1 MRSFADERAH
11 TEGGALRFL
20 SRGPWSFRAEY
31 DRDVSQG
38 LARSV
43 PTPPLTEA
51 DLAQLPAVVQRYIR
65 LSGALGCRGSR
76 ISRPAI
82 TDKSEAGRTSLGVL
96 HRPAAQFLRPA
107 LTPVSHGRL
116 QIRDPLPGV
125 PPLHRAVRDD
135 AGQSRIG
142 RHRGGCGRI
151 GHGQGGVGDAF
162 QRPVR
167 VGARRAERPRHPMAG
182 IDRGTVEASF
192 TNAGRTIRAVLS
204 FNEAGE
210 LANFVADGRGAASAD
225 GKSFTKMRWSTPLSA
240 YHGFGAHRLM
250 GHGEGIWHAAS
261 GDYSYGRPR
270 LL

>member
-82 TDKSEAGRTSLGVL
+82 TDKSEAGRTSLGGGIGGRKVL
-96 HRPAAQFLRPA
+96 YQDAVVNSVECLSRLRGAPAYGSRRRDLARSVRGLFLWTTTSA
-107 LTPVSHGRL
+107 LTFS
-116 QIRDPLPGV
+116 
-125 PPLHRAVRDD
+125 
-135 AGQSRIG
+135 
-142 RHRGGCGRI
+142 
-151 GHGQGGVGDAF
+151 VGSGLYD
-162 QRPVR
+162 RP
-167 VGARRAERPRHPMAG
+167 
-182 IDRGTVEASF
+182 
-192 TNAGRTIRAVLS
+192 
-204 FNEAGE
+204 
-210 LANFVADGRGAASAD
+210 
-225 GKSFTKMRWSTPLSA
+225 
-240 YHGFGAHRLM
+240 
-250 GHGEGIWHAAS
+250 
-261 GDYSYGRPR
+261 
-270 LL
+270 